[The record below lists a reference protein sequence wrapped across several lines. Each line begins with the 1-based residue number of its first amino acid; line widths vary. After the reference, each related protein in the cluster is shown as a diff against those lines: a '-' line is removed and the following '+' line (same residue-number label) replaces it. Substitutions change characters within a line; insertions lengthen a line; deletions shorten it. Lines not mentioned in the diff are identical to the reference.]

1 MTELRYER
9 ERRGWS
15 LDDVASRTRIPR
27 QYLEA
32 LEDGNHEVLPPGPF
46 FRGYLRQYLEFLGE
60 KEDKE
65 ALEERTD
72 AQQDVVDQ
80 VIEGQVARAT
90 SAAMESS
97 QGVPLTRLVIAGF
110 VLTLAITLALQ
121 VNHRLN
127 APTIVPTANGPMIA
141 LGPPHKVKVYA
152 IEDVKVE
159 VTIDGQTSYSDTLR
173 GTNGMEFQAT
183 NRLELDIADLTRVRL
198 QYNGKRIE
206 PLGSLSHGRR
216 LVFIHETRD

>member
-60 KEDKE
+60 EVSED
-65 ALEERTD
+65 ERSE
-72 AQQDVVDQ
+72 AQQDVVDE

-90 SAAMESS
+90 SAAMASS

-110 VLTLAITLALQ
+110 VLTLAMTLALQ

-127 APTIVPTANGPMIA
+127 APTIVPTAHGPIVAM
-141 LGPPHKVKVYA
+141 GPPHKVNVYA

-159 VTIDGQTSYSDTLR
+159 VTIDGHTSYNDTLR
-173 GTNGMEFQAT
+173 GTKGMEFQAT
-183 NRLELDIADLTRVRL
+183 NRLELDISDLTRVRL
-198 QYNGKRIE
+198 QYNNKRIE
-206 PLGSLSHGRR
+206 PLGSLSRGRR
-216 LVFIHETRD
+216 LVFIHETRN

>member
-60 KEDKE
+60 EMSED
-65 ALEERTD
+65 ERTE
-72 AQQDVVDQ
+72 AQQDVVDE

-110 VLTLAITLALQ
+110 VLTLAMTLALQ

-127 APTIVPTANGPMIA
+127 APTIVPTAHGPIVAM
-141 LGPPHKVKVYA
+141 GPPHKVKVYA

-159 VTIDGQTSYSDTLR
+159 VTIDGHTSYNDTLR
-173 GTNGMEFQAT
+173 GTKGMEFQAT
-183 NRLELDIADLTRVRL
+183 NRLELDISDLTRVRL
-198 QYNGKRIE
+198 HYNNKRIE
-206 PLGSLSHGRR
+206 PLGSLSRGRR
-216 LVFIHETRD
+216 LVFIHETRN

>member
-1 MTELRYER
+1 VTELRYER

-60 KEDKE
+60 EVSED
-65 ALEERTD
+65 ERSE
-72 AQQDVVDQ
+72 AQQDVVDE

-90 SAAMESS
+90 SAAMASS

-110 VLTLAITLALQ
+110 VLTLAMTLALQ

-127 APTIVPTANGPMIA
+127 APTIVPTAHGPIVAM
-141 LGPPHKVKVYA
+141 GPPHKVNVYA

-159 VTIDGQTSYSDTLR
+159 VTIDGHTSYNDTLR
-173 GTNGMEFQAT
+173 GTKGMEFQAT
-183 NRLELDIADLTRVRL
+183 NRLELDISDLTRVRL
-198 QYNGKRIE
+198 QYNNKRIE
-206 PLGSLSHGRR
+206 PLGSLSRGRR
-216 LVFIHETRD
+216 LVFIHETRN

>member
-1 MTELRYER
+1 VTELRYER

-60 KEDKE
+60 EPSED
-65 ALEERTD
+65 ERTE
-72 AQQDVVDQ
+72 AQQDIVDQ

-90 SAAMESS
+90 SAAMEIS

-127 APTIVPTANGPMIA
+127 APTIVPSANGPIVA

-159 VTIDGQTSYSDTLR
+159 VTIDGQTAYNDTLR
-173 GTNGMEFQAT
+173 GTNGMEFEAT
-183 NRLELDIADLTRVRL
+183 NHLELDISDLTRVRL
-198 QYNGKRIE
+198 HYNDKRIE
-206 PLGSLSHGRR
+206 PLGSLSRGRR
-216 LVFIHETRD
+216 LVFMHETRN

>member
-60 KEDKE
+60 ETSE
-65 ALEERTD
+65 EERTE
-72 AQQDVVDQ
+72 AEQDVVDQ

-90 SAAMESS
+90 SAAMASS

-110 VLTLAITLALQ
+110 VLTLAIMLAVQ
-121 VNHRLN
+121 VNNRIN
-127 APTIVPTANGPMIA
+127 APTIVPSANGPIIA

-152 IEDVKVE
+152 IEDVQME
-159 VTIDGQTSYSDTLR
+159 VTIDGQISFDDTLR

-183 NRLELDIADLTRVRL
+183 NRLELDISDLTRVRL
-198 QYNGKRIE
+198 HYNDKRIE
-206 PLGSLSHGRR
+206 PLGSLSRGRR
-216 LVFIHETRD
+216 LVFIHETRN

>member
-1 MTELRYER
+1 VTELRYER

-60 KEDKE
+60 EVSED
-65 ALEERTD
+65 ERTE
-72 AQQDVVDQ
+72 AQQDVVDE

-110 VLTLAITLALQ
+110 VLTLAMTLALQ

-127 APTIVPTANGPMIA
+127 APTIVPTAHGPIVAM
-141 LGPPHKVKVYA
+141 GPPHKVNVYA
-152 IEDVKVE
+152 IEDVEVE
-159 VTIDGQTSYSDTLR
+159 VTIDGHTSYNDTLR

-183 NRLELDIADLTRVRL
+183 NRLELDISDLTRVRL
-198 QYNGKRIE
+198 QYNNKRIE
-206 PLGSLSHGRR
+206 PLGSLSRGRR
-216 LVFIHETRD
+216 LVFIHETRN